1 MWEALSN
8 QLLSANADAAY
19 AGSEAVVATVP
30 TAVSRMT
37 VAATAVVSVS
47 AAVIVVAALM
57 TVA

>member
-8 QLLSANADAAY
+8 QLLSANANAAY
-19 AGSEAVVATVP
+19 VGSEAVVAAVP
-30 TAVSRMT
+30 ADVSRMA
-37 VAATAVVSVS
+37 VAATSLAIVS